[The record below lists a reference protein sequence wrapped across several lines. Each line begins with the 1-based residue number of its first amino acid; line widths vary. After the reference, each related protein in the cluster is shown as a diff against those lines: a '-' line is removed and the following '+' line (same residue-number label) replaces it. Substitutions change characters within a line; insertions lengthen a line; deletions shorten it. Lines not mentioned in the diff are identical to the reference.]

1 MALESVHSTTLS
13 RGCWATPRLERPHS
27 LHCPGRPHCGSAAAL
42 HCLSA
47 GKEHLRLHTTIGHIR
62 SRGNPQ
68 KAGQGSLQ
76 IPVRL
81 CSVHGSTGEMLPQA
95 ETACRSFSRRALG
108 LVILPL
114 VLVGTRKARADELQ
128 PSPLPPPAPSEEVTQ
143 KPEPKDEL
151 LESENIKVSGGT
163 AEKTRGKLE
172 LGPDFRRYRAEDFS
186 IYVPRAYVNVTET
199 DVSTLLLA
207 WNLL

>member
-1 MALESVHSTTLS
+1 MALESVQSTTLS
-13 RGCWATPRLERPHS
+13 RGCWATPRLEKPHS
-27 LHCPGRPHCGSAAAL
+27 LHCPGRPHCGSAAGL
-42 HCLSA
+42 HCYKA
-47 GKEHLRLHTTIGHIR
+47 GKHYLHLQKASGHIR
-62 SRGNPQ
+62 STGNPQ

-76 IPVRL
+76 IPVRSI
-81 CSVHGSTGEMLPQA
+81 SVHASTGEMPPQA
-95 ETACRSFSRRALG
+95 ESTCSGLSRRALG

-114 VLVGTRKARADELQ
+114 VLVGTRKARADEMQ

-151 LESENIKVSGGT
+151 LESEDIKVSGGT
-163 AEKTRGKLE
+163 AEKRRGKLE

>member
-13 RGCWATPRLERPHS
+13 RGCWATPSLEKPHS
-27 LHCPGRPHCGSAAAL
+27 LQCPGRPHYGNAAAL
-42 HCLSA
+42 HCLGA
-47 GKEHLRLHTTIGHIR
+47 GKEYLRLHTTIGHIR

-68 KAGQGSLQ
+68 KAGQGSCQ
-76 IPVRL
+76 IAVRSS
-81 CSVHGSTGEMLPQA
+81 SVHASTVKMPPQA
-95 ETACRSFSRRALG
+95 ESTCSGLSRRALG
-108 LVILPL
+108 LVILPV

-128 PSPLPPPAPSEEVTQ
+128 PSPLPPPEPSEELTQ

-151 LESENIKVSGGT
+151 LESDDIKVSGGT
-163 AEKTRGKLE
+163 AEKRRGKLE

-207 WNLL
+207 WYLL